1 MEHRTLGR
9 TRFKVSRIGLG
20 AAQHGRS
27 DISDAH
33 VEKVLNLALDLGINF
48 IDTAPSYGSSEER
61 IGRFL
66 SRRKDEFTI
75 ATKCG
80 CYGDLTKGEYYI
92 DYSRKAILEGLEES
106 RKRLKVEVIDILQFH
121 GLPPLELLEEAFE
134 VLFEAKEKGLVRFVG
149 VSADGP
155 KAAAFAGKPM
165 GKLDAAEIARRWYV
179 DTWQFTYNIISQEA
193 AEELIPVLKE
203 EGMGTIVKRPLSNVV
218 WRFKERPEGDFLG
231 RPWTRARE
239 MPLKELAGDLPLAE
253 FALRFVLSHPDV
265 DVALIGT
272 ISEEHMREDITFAEK
287 GPLPEEVVRRARE
300 VFHEMF
306 GTS

>member
-1 MEHRTLGR
+1 MERRTLVR
-9 TRFKVSRIGLG
+9 TGFKVSRIGLG

-27 DISDAH
+27 DIPDAH

-48 IDTAPSYGSSEER
+48 IDTAPSYGRSEER

-80 CYGDLTKGEYYI
+80 CYGDLTEGEYCI

-106 RKRLKVEVIDILQFH
+106 RRRLKVELIDILQFH
-121 GLPPLELLEEAFE
+121 GLPPPELLEEAFE
-134 VLFEAKEKGLVRFVG
+134 VLFEVKEKGLVRFVG
-149 VSADGP
+149 ISADGP
-155 KAAAFAGKPM
+155 KAAAFAGKPT
-165 GKLDAAEIARRWYV
+165 GKLDAAEIARRWHV

-218 WRFKERPEGDFLG
+218 WRFEGRPEGDFLG
-231 RPWTRARE
+231 RPWERARE
-239 MPLKELAGDLPLAE
+239 MPLEEIAGDMPLTE
-253 FALRFVLSHPDV
+253 FALRFVLSHPGV
-265 DVALIGT
+265 DVALVGT
-272 ISEEHMREDITFAEK
+272 IREEHLREDVGYAEK
-287 GPLPEEVVRRARE
+287 GPLSEEEVRRARDT
-300 VFHEMF
+300 FLGMF
-306 GTS
+306 GT